1 MKAKDRARPSLHSLR
16 RSIEMDPQ
24 HTGHIA
30 YRPSLPSESE
40 LLANSAALREQMELR
55 RSLRFFSK
63 RSVPEQ
69 VIQDLIMTASSAPS
83 GANKQPWSFVAV
95 SGIDLKKRVRDAAE
109 KEEREFYA
117 HRAPDSWL
125 KDLEPF
131 GTDANKPFLEEAPWL
146 IVVFRENVDPMGG
159 KNYYVQE
166 SVGIACGFL
175 ISAIHQIGLV
185 TLTHTPS
192 PMNFLSQLLDRPANE
207 KPYLLLP
214 VGYPAEDATV
224 PVIEKKS
231 LAEVAHF
238 HR

>member
-1 MKAKDRARPSLHSLR
+1 MKAQDR
-16 RSIEMDPQ
+16 
-24 HTGHIA
+24 GHKA
-30 YRPSLPSESE
+30 YRPDLPSESE
-40 LLANSAALREQMELR
+40 LLSKSAALREQMEQR
-55 RSLRFFSK
+55 RSLRFFSS
-63 RSVPEQ
+63 REVPEQ

-83 GANKQPWSFVAV
+83 GANKQPWSFVAI
-95 SGIDLKKRVRDAAE
+95 SGTDLKKKIRKAAE
-109 KEEREFYA
+109 KEEREFYE

-131 GTDANKPFLEEAPWL
+131 GTDANKPFLETAPWL

-175 ISAIHQIGLV
+175 IAAIHQIGLV

-192 PMNFLSQLLDRPANE
+192 PMNFLSSLLDRPANE

-231 LAEVAHF
+231 LEEVAQF

>member
-1 MKAKDRARPSLHSLR
+1 M
-16 RSIEMDPQ
+16 
-24 HTGHIA
+24 
-30 YRPSLPSESE
+30 
-40 LLANSAALREQMELR
+40 REQMEQR
-55 RSLRFFSK
+55 RSLRFFSS
-63 RSVPEQ
+63 REVPEQ

-83 GANKQPWSFVAV
+83 GANKQPWSFVAI
-95 SGIDLKKRVRDAAE
+95 SGTDLKKKIRKAAE
-109 KEEREFYA
+109 KEEREFYE

-131 GTDANKPFLEEAPWL
+131 GTDANRPFLETAPWL
-146 IVVFRENVDPMGG
+146 IVVFRENVDLMGG

-175 ISAIHQIGLV
+175 IAAIHQIGLV

-192 PMNFLSQLLDRPANE
+192 PMNFLSSLLDRPANE

-231 LAEVAHF
+231 LEEVAQF

>member
-1 MKAKDRARPSLHSLR
+1 M
-16 RSIEMDPQ
+16 
-24 HTGHIA
+24 
-30 YRPSLPSESE
+30 
-40 LLANSAALREQMELR
+40 REQMEQR
-55 RSLRFFSK
+55 RSLRFFSS
-63 RSVPEQ
+63 REVPEQ

-83 GANKQPWSFVAV
+83 GANKQPWSFVAI
-95 SGIDLKKRVRDAAE
+95 SGTDLKKKIRKAAE
-109 KEEREFYA
+109 KEEREFYE

-131 GTDANKPFLEEAPWL
+131 GTDANKPFLETAPWL

-175 ISAIHQIGLV
+175 IAAIHQIGLV

-192 PMNFLSQLLDRPANE
+192 PMNFLSSLLDRPANE

-231 LAEVAHF
+231 LEEVAQF

>member
-1 MKAKDRARPSLHSLR
+1 M
-16 RSIEMDPQ
+16 
-24 HTGHIA
+24 
-30 YRPSLPSESE
+30 
-40 LLANSAALREQMELR
+40 REQMEQR
-55 RSLRFFSK
+55 RSLRFFSS
-63 RSVPEQ
+63 REVPER

-83 GANKQPWSFVAV
+83 GANKQPWSFVAI
-95 SGIDLKKRVRDAAE
+95 SGTDLKKKIRKAAE
-109 KEEREFYA
+109 KEEREFYE

-131 GTDANKPFLEEAPWL
+131 GTDANKPFLETAPWL

-175 ISAIHQIGLV
+175 IAAIHQIGLV

-192 PMNFLSQLLDRPANE
+192 PMNFLSSLLDRPANE

-214 VGYPAEDATV
+214 LGYPAEDATV

-231 LAEVAHF
+231 LEEVAQF
-238 HR
+238 YR

>member
-1 MKAKDRARPSLHSLR
+1 MKAKGRERPSPHSLR
-16 RSIEMDPQ
+16 RSIEMDAQ
-24 HTGHIA
+24 HKGHRA
-30 YRPSLPSESE
+30 YLPSIPSEAE
-40 LLANSAALREQMELR
+40 LLAKSAALREQMEQR
-55 RSLRFFSK
+55 RSLRFFSR
-63 RSVPEQ
+63 RSVPEP

-83 GANKQPWSFVAV
+83 GANKQPWSFMAI
-95 SGIDLKKRVRDAAE
+95 SGVDLKKRVREAAE
-109 KEEREFYA
+109 KEERDFYE

-125 KDLEPF
+125 KDLQPF

-192 PMNFLSQLLDRPANE
+192 PMSFLSSLLDRPANE
-207 KPYLLLP
+207 KPYLLMP
-214 VGYPAEDATV
+214 VGYPAENATV

-231 LAEVAHF
+231 LAEVAQF

>member
-1 MKAKDRARPSLHSLR
+1 MKAQDR
-16 RSIEMDPQ
+16 
-24 HTGHIA
+24 GHKA
-30 YRPSLPSESE
+30 YRPDLPSESE
-40 LLANSAALREQMELR
+40 LLSKSAALREQMEQR
-55 RSLRFFSK
+55 RSLRFFSS
-63 RSVPEQ
+63 REVPEQ

-83 GANKQPWSFVAV
+83 GANKQPWSFVAI
-95 SGIDLKKRVRDAAE
+95 SGTDLKKKIRKAAE
-109 KEEREFYA
+109 KEERKFYE

-131 GTDANKPFLEEAPWL
+131 GTDANKPFLETAPWL

-175 ISAIHQIGLV
+175 IAAIHQIGLV

-192 PMNFLSQLLDRPANE
+192 PMNFLSSLLDRPANE

-231 LAEVAHF
+231 LEEVAQF

>member
-24 HTGHIA
+24 HKGHKA

-69 VIQDLIMTASSAPS
+69 VIKDLIMTASSAPS
-83 GANKQPWSFVAV
+83 GANKQPWSFVAI

-192 PMNFLSQLLDRPANE
+192 PMNFLSSLLDRPANE

>member
-1 MKAKDRARPSLHSLR
+1 MKAKHHARPSPHLLR
-16 RSIEMDPQ
+16 RSIEMDTQ
-24 HTGHIA
+24 HKGHQP
-30 YRPSLPSESE
+30 YRPSLPNEKE
-40 LLANSAALREQMELR
+40 LLAKSAALRQQMEQR
-55 RSLRFFSK
+55 RSLRFFSR
-63 RSVPEQ
+63 RSVPKQ
-69 VIQDLIMTASSAPS
+69 VIQNLIMTASSAPS
-83 GANKQPWSFVAV
+83 GANKQPWSFVAIT
-95 SGIDLKKRVRDAAE
+95 GIDLKKRVREAAE
-109 KEEREFYA
+109 KEEREFYEY
-117 HRAPDSWL
+117 RAPESWL

-131 GTDANKPFLEEAPWL
+131 GTDARKPFLEDAPWL
-146 IVVFRENVDPMGG
+146 IAVFKENVDPMGG

-192 PMNFLSQLLDRPANE
+192 PMNFLSSLLDRPANE

-231 LAEVAHF
+231 LAEVAQF
-238 HR
+238 HH

>member
-1 MKAKDRARPSLHSLR
+1 MKAQDR
-16 RSIEMDPQ
+16 
-24 HTGHIA
+24 GHKA
-30 YRPSLPSESE
+30 YRPDLPSESE
-40 LLANSAALREQMELR
+40 LLAKSAALREQMEQR
-55 RSLRFFSK
+55 RSLRFFS
-63 RSVPEQ
+63 SLEVPER

-83 GANKQPWSFVAV
+83 GANKQPWSFVAI
-95 SGIDLKKRVRDAAE
+95 SGTDLKKKIRKAAE
-109 KEEREFYA
+109 KEEREFYE

-131 GTDANKPFLEEAPWL
+131 GTDANKPFLETAPWL

-175 ISAIHQIGLV
+175 IAAIHQIGLV

-192 PMNFLSQLLDRPANE
+192 PMNFLSSLLDRPANE

-231 LAEVAHF
+231 LEEVAQF
-238 HR
+238 YR

>member
-1 MKAKDRARPSLHSLR
+1 MKAQDR
-16 RSIEMDPQ
+16 
-24 HTGHIA
+24 GHKA
-30 YRPSLPSESE
+30 YRPDLPSESE
-40 LLANSAALREQMELR
+40 LLSKSAALREQMEQR
-55 RSLRFFSK
+55 RSLRFFSS
-63 RSVPEQ
+63 REVPER

-83 GANKQPWSFVAV
+83 GANKQPWSFVAI
-95 SGIDLKKRVRDAAE
+95 SGTDLKKKIRKAAE
-109 KEEREFYA
+109 KEEREFYE

-131 GTDANKPFLEEAPWL
+131 GTDANKPFLETAPWL

-175 ISAIHQIGLV
+175 IAAIHQIGLV

-192 PMNFLSQLLDRPANE
+192 PMNFLSSLLDRPANE

-214 VGYPAEDATV
+214 LGYPAEDATV

-231 LAEVAHF
+231 LEEVAQF

>member
-1 MKAKDRARPSLHSLR
+1 MKAQDKSHK
-16 RSIEMDPQ
+16 
-24 HTGHIA
+24 A
-30 YRPSLPSESE
+30 YQPSLPSESE
-40 LLANSAALREQMELR
+40 LLAKSAALREQMEQR
-55 RSLRFFSK
+55 RSLRFFSS
-63 RSVPEQ
+63 REVPER

-83 GANKQPWSFVAV
+83 GANKQPWSFVAI
-95 SGIDLKKRVRDAAE
+95 SGTDLKKKIRKAAE
-109 KEEREFYA
+109 KEEREFYE

-131 GTDANKPFLEEAPWL
+131 GTDANKPFLETAPWL

-175 ISAIHQIGLV
+175 IAAIHQIGLV

-192 PMNFLSQLLDRPANE
+192 PMNFLSSLLERPANE

-231 LAEVAHF
+231 LEEVAQF
-238 HR
+238 YR

>member
-1 MKAKDRARPSLHSLR
+1 MKAQDK
-16 RSIEMDPQ
+16 
-24 HTGHIA
+24 GHKA
-30 YRPSLPSESE
+30 YRPDLPSESE
-40 LLANSAALREQMELR
+40 LLSKSAALRELMEQR
-55 RSLRFFSK
+55 RSLRFFSS
-63 RSVPEQ
+63 REVPEQ

-83 GANKQPWSFVAV
+83 GANKQPWSFVAI
-95 SGIDLKKRVRDAAE
+95 SGTDLKKKIRKAAE
-109 KEEREFYA
+109 KEEREFYE

-131 GTDANKPFLEEAPWL
+131 GTDANKPFLETAPWL

-175 ISAIHQIGLV
+175 IAAIHQIGLV

-192 PMNFLSQLLDRPANE
+192 PMNFLSSLLERPANE

-214 VGYPAEDATV
+214 LGYPAEDATV

-231 LAEVAHF
+231 LEEVAQF

>member
-1 MKAKDRARPSLHSLR
+1 MKAQDK
-16 RSIEMDPQ
+16 
-24 HTGHIA
+24 GHKA
-30 YRPSLPSESE
+30 YRPDLPSESE
-40 LLANSAALREQMELR
+40 LLSKSAALRELMEQR
-55 RSLRFFSK
+55 RSLRFFSS
-63 RSVPEQ
+63 REVPEQ

-83 GANKQPWSFVAV
+83 GANKQPWSFVAI
-95 SGIDLKKRVRDAAE
+95 SGTDLKKKIRKAAE
-109 KEEREFYA
+109 KEEREFYE

-131 GTDANKPFLEEAPWL
+131 GTDANKPFLETAPWL

-175 ISAIHQIGLV
+175 IAAIHQIGLV

-192 PMNFLSQLLDRPANE
+192 PMNFLSSLLDRPANE

-214 VGYPAEDATV
+214 LGYPAEDATV

-231 LAEVAHF
+231 LEEVAQF

>member
-1 MKAKDRARPSLHSLR
+1 MKAQDR
-16 RSIEMDPQ
+16 
-24 HTGHIA
+24 GHKA
-30 YRPSLPSESE
+30 YRPDLPSESE
-40 LLANSAALREQMELR
+40 LLSKSAALREQMEQR
-55 RSLRFFSK
+55 RSLRFFSS
-63 RSVPEQ
+63 REVPER

-83 GANKQPWSFVAV
+83 GANKQPWSFVAI
-95 SGIDLKKRVRDAAE
+95 SGTDLKKKIRKAAE
-109 KEEREFYA
+109 KEEREFYE

-131 GTDANKPFLEEAPWL
+131 GTDANKPFLETAPWL

-175 ISAIHQIGLV
+175 IAAIHQIGLV

-192 PMNFLSQLLDRPANE
+192 PMNFLSSLLDRPANE

-214 VGYPAEDATV
+214 LGYPAEDATV

-231 LAEVAHF
+231 LEEVAQF
-238 HR
+238 YR

>member
-1 MKAKDRARPSLHSLR
+1 MKAQDR
-16 RSIEMDPQ
+16 
-24 HTGHIA
+24 GHKA
-30 YRPSLPSESE
+30 YRPDLPSESE
-40 LLANSAALREQMELR
+40 LLSKSAALREQMEQR
-55 RSLRFFSK
+55 RSLRFFSS
-63 RSVPEQ
+63 REVPER
-69 VIQDLIMTASSAPS
+69 VIQDLIITASSAPS
-83 GANKQPWSFVAV
+83 GANKQPWSFVAI
-95 SGIDLKKRVRDAAE
+95 SGTDLKKKIRKAAE
-109 KEEREFYA
+109 KEEREFYE

-131 GTDANKPFLEEAPWL
+131 GTDANKPFLETAPWL

-175 ISAIHQIGLV
+175 IAAIHQIGLV

-192 PMNFLSQLLDRPANE
+192 PMNFLSSLLDRPANE

-231 LAEVAHF
+231 LEEVAQF

>member
-1 MKAKDRARPSLHSLR
+1 MKAQDR
-16 RSIEMDPQ
+16 
-24 HTGHIA
+24 GHKA
-30 YRPSLPSESE
+30 YRPDLPSESE
-40 LLANSAALREQMELR
+40 LLSKSAALREQMEQR
-55 RSLRFFSK
+55 RSLRFFSS
-63 RSVPEQ
+63 REVPEQ
-69 VIQDLIMTASSAPS
+69 VIQDLIITASSAPS
-83 GANKQPWSFVAV
+83 GANKQPWSFVAI
-95 SGIDLKKRVRDAAE
+95 SGTDLKKKIRKAAE
-109 KEEREFYA
+109 KEEREFYE

-131 GTDANKPFLEEAPWL
+131 GTDANKPFLETAPWL

-175 ISAIHQIGLV
+175 IAAIHQIGLV

-192 PMNFLSQLLDRPANE
+192 PMNFLSSLLDRPANE

-231 LAEVAHF
+231 LEEVAQF